1 MRNFLLRLDPWFKGY
16 LRFSSYAIE
25 WLCIAMF
32 ILMLVSYVWN
42 IFLRVAFNK
51 GTTWH
56 QEISVMAAMWVY
68 FAAYSLVSKENRYVR
83 VEFIV
88 DRLLPGLVSRMVDW
102 MVQLGVIAFHIIML
116 TMILTTFKAISIL
129 RTYLLEWPEYFYY
142 VPLLVGTIDII
153 LTEIIRLIRLV
164 SGAVKF
170 STETAPTV

>member
-1 MRNFLLRLDPWFKGY
+1 
-16 LRFSSYAIE
+16 
-25 WLCIAMF
+25 
-32 ILMLVSYVWN
+32 
-42 IFLRVAFNK
+42 
-51 GTTWH
+51 
-56 QEISVMAAMWVY
+56 MAAMWVY

-116 TMILTTFKAISIL
+116 TMILTTFKAVSIL

-153 LTEIIRLIRLV
+153 LTEIIRLARLV

-170 STETAPTV
+170 STETASPV

>member
-1 MRNFLLRLDPWFKGY
+1 MRNFLLHLDPWFKRY

-25 WLCIAMF
+25 GLCIAMF
-32 ILMLVSYVWN
+32 TLMLASYVWN
-42 IFLRVAFNK
+42 IFLRVAFSK

-68 FAAYSLVSKENRYVR
+68 FAAYSLVSKENSYVR

-88 DRLLPGLVSRMVDW
+88 DRLPGLLSRMADW
-102 MVQLGVIAFHIIML
+102 MIQLGVIAFHIIML
-116 TMILTTFKAISIL
+116 TMILTTFKAVSIL

>member
-1 MRNFLLRLDPWFKGY
+1 MRDFLLRLDPWFKRY
-16 LRFSSYAIE
+16 LRFSSHAIE

-32 ILMLVSYVWN
+32 GLMLASYVWN

-68 FAAYSLVSKENRYVR
+68 FAAYSLVSKEHSYVR

-88 DRLLPGLVSRMVDW
+88 DRLPISASKFIDW
-102 MVQLGVIAFHIIML
+102 MVQLGIIAFHIIMF
-116 TMILTTFKAISIL
+116 TMILTTFKAVSIL

-153 LTEIIRLIRLV
+153 LTEIVRWIRLV
-164 SGAVKF
+164 SGAVRF
-170 STETAPTV
+170 SPETAPTV

>member
-1 MRNFLLRLDPWFKGY
+1 MRNFLLRLDPWFKRY

-32 ILMLVSYVWN
+32 IQMLVSYVWN

-56 QEISVMAAMWVY
+56 QEISVLAAMWVY
-68 FAAYSLVSKENRYVR
+68 FAAYSLVSKENSYVR

-88 DRLLPGLVSRMVDW
+88 DRLPVLASKLINW
-102 MVQLGVIAFHIIML
+102 MVQFGVFAFHIIML
-116 TMILTTFKAISIL
+116 TMILTTFRAISIL
-129 RTYLLEWPEYFYY
+129 RTYLLEWPEYLYY
-142 VPLLVGTIDII
+142 LPLLVGTIDII
-153 LTEIIRLIRLV
+153 LTEIIRLARLV

>member
-1 MRNFLLRLDPWFKGY
+1 MGDFLLRLDPWFKKY
-16 LRFSSYAIE
+16 LRFSSYVIE
-25 WLCIAMF
+25 WLCIAMLT
-32 ILMLVSYVWN
+32 LMLMSYVYN

-56 QEISVMAAMWVY
+56 QEISAMAAMWVY

-153 LTEIIRLIRLV
+153 LTEIVRLIRLV

-170 STETAPTV
+170 SAETAPTV

>member
-1 MRNFLLRLDPWFKGY
+1 MRNFLLHLDPWFKRY

-25 WLCIAMF
+25 GLCIAMF
-32 ILMLVSYVWN
+32 TLMLASYVWN
-42 IFLRVAFNK
+42 IFLRVAFSK

-56 QEISVMAAMWVY
+56 QEVSVMAAMWVY
-68 FAAYSLVSKENRYVR
+68 FAAYSLVSKENSYVR

-88 DRLLPGLVSRMVDW
+88 DRLLPGLLSRMLDW
-102 MVQLGVIAFHIIML
+102 MIQLGVIAFHIIML
-116 TMILTTFKAISIL
+116 TMILTTFKAVSIL

>member
-1 MRNFLLRLDPWFKGY
+1 MRNFLLHLDPWFKRY

-25 WLCIAMF
+25 GLCIAMF
-32 ILMLVSYVWN
+32 TLMLASYVWN
-42 IFLRVAFNK
+42 IFLRVAFSK

-68 FAAYSLVSKENRYVR
+68 FAAYSLVSKENSYVR

-88 DRLLPGLVSRMVDW
+88 DRLPGLLSRMADW
-102 MVQLGVIAFHIIML
+102 MIQLGVIAFHIIML
-116 TMILTTFKAISIL
+116 TMILTTFKAVSIL

-164 SGAVKF
+164 SRAVKF

>member
-1 MRNFLLRLDPWFKGY
+1 MRNFLLRLDPWFKRY

-56 QEISVMAAMWVY
+56 QEISVLAAMWVY
-68 FAAYSLVSKENRYVR
+68 FAAYSLVSKENSYVR

-88 DRLLPGLVSRMVDW
+88 DRLPVLASKLINW
-102 MVQLGVIAFHIIML
+102 MVQFGVFAFHIIML
-116 TMILTTFKAISIL
+116 TMILTTFRAISIL
-129 RTYLLEWPEYFYY
+129 RTYLLEWPEYLYY
-142 VPLLVGTIDII
+142 LPLLVGTIDII
-153 LTEIIRLIRLV
+153 LTEIIRLARLV

>member
-1 MRNFLLRLDPWFKGY
+1 MRNFLLRLDPWFKRY

-56 QEISVMAAMWVY
+56 QEISVLAAMWVY
-68 FAAYSLVSKENRYVR
+68 FAAYSLVSKENSYVR

-88 DRLLPGLVSRMVDW
+88 DRLPVLASKLINW
-102 MVQLGVIAFHIIML
+102 MVQFGVFAFHIIML
-116 TMILTTFKAISIL
+116 TMILTTFRAISIL
-129 RTYLLEWPEYFYY
+129 RTYLLEWPEYLYY
-142 VPLLVGTIDII
+142 LPLLVGPIDII
-153 LTEIIRLIRLV
+153 LTEIIRLARLV

>member
-1 MRNFLLRLDPWFKGY
+1 MRNFLLHLDPWFKRY

-25 WLCIAMF
+25 GLCIAMF
-32 ILMLVSYVWN
+32 TLMLASYVWN
-42 IFLRVAFNK
+42 IFLRVAFSK

-68 FAAYSLVSKENRYVR
+68 FAAYSLVSKENSYVR

-88 DRLLPGLVSRMVDW
+88 DRLPGLLSRMADW
-102 MVQLGVIAFHIIML
+102 MIQLGVIAFHIIML
-116 TMILTTFKAISIL
+116 TMILTTFKAVSIF